1 MPRKGYIPLIA
12 SVFIL
17 SLISCGL
24 PDYSSLE
31 KPVMMTKVDFIDD
44 PAEPDLPNTVIAF
57 KTPVND
63 TNILGYSIFYKVYYS
78 DSADPDFILQPGAP
92 PETKVD
98 KDYFDE
104 FTYIND
110 NVEMQPGDT
119 IPNQR
124 GYLKIGIMGSSTFG
138 EYTIANPGPNE
149 AIYIDFD
156 PDGEGA
162 SQSDPNKRL
171 EPVIG
176 YDYNEA
182 ATPHVFPEKI
192 LVRGFLDP
200 ADQTEYS
207 LTSGFDKRRSGLNPG
222 KTFRSFVADW
232 KYDRNDDNDHIF
244 DGDLRRAYYVIS
256 HQPSDYGN
264 LGDPFFSGDPLPATP
279 AGDVV
284 IGIVVF
290 SFGRNISGGQLTAIA
305 SKPVYIGSIKYTD
318 FHEVNRY

>member
-1 MPRKGYIPLIA
+1 MFRLRVPLATIFIY
-12 SVFIL
+12 SLFIL
-17 SLISCGL
+17 SCGI

-31 KPVMMTKVDFIDD
+31 KPIKMSFVDIVDD
-44 PAEPDLPNTVIAF
+44 PAEPPLPAAVIAF
-57 KTPVND
+57 KTPSDD
-63 TNILGYSIFYKVYYS
+63 TNIVGYSIFYKVYYS
-78 DSADPDFILQPGAP
+78 DFADPDFVLQPGALP
-92 PETKVD
+92 GTKVD
-98 KDYFDE
+98 IDYFDE
-104 FTYIND
+104 YTYINNND
-110 NVEMQPGDT
+110 EMQPGDI

-138 EYTIANPGPNE
+138 EFTIENPGPNE

-162 SQSDPNKRL
+162 IQSDPNKRL

-176 YDYNEA
+176 YDYDEV

-192 LVRGFLDP
+192 LVRGFIDP
-200 ADQTEYS
+200 ADQTKYS
-207 LTSGFDKRRSGLNPG
+207 LTSGIDKRRSGLNPG
-222 KTFRSFVADW
+222 NTFRSFVADW
-232 KYDRNDDNDHIF
+232 KYDRNDDGDHIF
-244 DGDLRRAYYVIS
+244 DGDLRRAYYVLS
-256 HQPSDYGN
+256 NQPSDYQN

-284 IGIVVF
+284 IGFVVY
-290 SFGRNISGGQLTAIA
+290 SFGRNTSGGQLLPIA